1 VSLACLLLAG
11 VLTAADRPSAWQLY
25 QEGQAAEKKG
35 HMAEAYLLYSQA
47 AALEPNNREYWVRS
61 QTVRSRAAL
70 EAKPVP
76 NPELLKEVPVL
87 PPEEQFP
94 SVTAKDLADARRP
107 LPPSELDGQAGT
119 KSFRMRADS
128 KKLFE
133 DVAHAFGLDC
143 VFDGDYQASQAIRF
157 ELADVDYREALHGL
171 ELATSSFLVPLS
183 SKLFL
188 VVNDTPQKRAEVEPV
203 VAVEVQL
210 SPSTDPKDFTT
221 LVTAVQQALAIEKV
235 AFDTQNN
242 IVVLRGPLS
251 KVLPAR
257 ALLEDLMYPKAQV
270 AVDLEFLEV
279 SRNDMVSYGID
290 FPSAFQL
297 IALSH
302 VLNNAIT
309 VPSSVAG
316 LLAFGGGSSLFGIGI
331 MNPSLVAKMSK
342 ASGDVL
348 LKTQLLGMDGQ
359 PASMHVGD
367 KYPILTSGYFGQ
379 GTSATTSGSTGTGTG
394 TGTSGTGVGT
404 LQLGQT
410 SESWTYTS
418 GGVSPQAASVTVTST
433 NGAIAYTATATSS
446 SPWLVVNNTTSASGT
461 LPTTLT
467 ISPGAGLTALG
478 TGSYL
483 GTVQVSGSDG
493 SVAYVTVTLEVNGG
507 AQNLTVSPSTISLA
521 SGAGG
526 LSVQQTVTVTSIT
539 GGTLSA
545 SVIGSGLSLSGTQT
559 TVGANTPATLTV
571 LGNPTGLSAQT
582 YSGILSVTVG
592 AVTVET
598 AVTFS
603 VTSSG
608 SLQLSQTSIPW
619 TYTSGGSLPQATN
632 VTVSSTSGTT
642 SFTATASSANSW
654 LLVSGAITTSGTLPA
669 TLVISPASSL
679 ADLGTGTYPGTVQLN
694 AADGSISYINVT
706 LTVNGGTATGLT
718 VSPNPISL
726 NASLQ
731 GSTVQQAITV
741 TSANAGT
748 LSASVSGSGLSLSTP
763 SSTVE
768 ADVSTTFT
776 LYANPS
782 NLSANTYIGSLSVT
796 VGDVTQTVPVTFSV
810 GAVSSGSNGTSVYTP
825 VPSFNFEDLGLTL
838 KVTPSVHDLNEVTLD
853 IEAEFKVLT
862 GQALNGIPVIANRSV
877 KTKARLKEGEWAAI
891 SGLLNPED
899 ARTVSGLAGMA
910 RIPYLGLLTS
920 THTRNRSDDQ
930 VLVLMRPRLVSPPPG
945 QHVTHEI
952 RLGSETRPLTP
963 L

>member
-1 VSLACLLLAG
+1 MSLACLLLAG
-11 VLTAADRPSAWQLY
+11 VLTAAGGPSAAQLY

-47 AALEPNNREYWVRS
+47 AALEPDNRDYWLRS
-61 QTVRSRAAL
+61 QMVRSRAEL
-70 EAKPVP
+70 ETKPVP
-76 NPELLKEVPVL
+76 NPVLLKAVPEL

-94 SVTAKDLADARRP
+94 SVTARDLAEARRP

-143 VFDGDYQASQAIRF
+143 VFDGDYQASQPIRF

-171 ELATSSFLVPLS
+171 ELATGSFVVPLS

-188 VVNDTPQKRAEVEPV
+188 VVKDTPQKRAEVEPV

-210 SPSTDPKDFTT
+210 EPTTNAQDFTT
-221 LVTAVQQALAIEKV
+221 MVTAVQQAMAIEKV
-235 AFDTQNN
+235 AFDTQRN
-242 IVVLRGPLS
+242 IVVLRGPIS

-290 FPSAFQL
+290 FPTSFQL

-302 VLNNAIT
+302 VLKNTIT
-309 VPSSVAG
+309 VPSGIAG

-331 MNPSLVAKMSK
+331 INPSLVAQMSK
-342 ASGDVL
+342 ASGNVL
-348 LKTQLLGMDGQ
+348 LKTQMLGVDGQ
-359 PASMHVGD
+359 PASLHVGD
-367 KYPILTSGYFGQ
+367 RYPILTSGYFGTS
-379 GTSATTSGSTGTGTG
+379 GTSTTA
-394 TGTSGTGVGT
+394 GTSGTASSGTSVGV

-418 GGVSPQAASVTVTST
+418 GGVLPAAAGVTVTST
-433 NGAIAYTATATSS
+433 NGAIAFTATATSS
-446 SPWLVVNNTTSASGT
+446 SPWLVVNNTTSTSGT

-467 ISPGAGLTALG
+467 ISPGASLPGLG

-493 SVAYVTVTLEVNGG
+493 SVAYVTVNLAVNGG
-507 AQNLTVSPSTISLA
+507 AQNLTVSPGTIALA
-521 SGAGG
+521 SGTGG
-526 LSVQQTVTVTSIT
+526 LSVQQTVTVTSVT

-545 SVIGSGLSLSGTQT
+545 SVMGTGLSLSLTQT
-559 TVGANTPATLTV
+559 TVSAGTPGTLTV

-592 AVTVET
+592 AYTEEVP
-598 AVTFS
+598 VTFS
-603 VTSSG
+603 VTASG

-632 VTVSSTSGTT
+632 VTVSSSSGTT

-654 LLVSGAITTSGTLPA
+654 LLVNGAITTSGTLPA

-694 AADGSISYINVT
+694 AGDGSISYINVT

-718 VSPNPISL
+718 ISPNPIAL
-726 NASLQ
+726 NASLS
-731 GSTVQQAITV
+731 GSTVQQTITV
-741 TSANAGT
+741 TSATAGT
-748 LSASVSGSGLSLSTP
+748 LSATVSGSGLSLSTP

-768 ADVSTTFT
+768 ADVSTTFI
-776 LYANPS
+776 LYANPT

-796 VGDVTQTVPVTFSV
+796 VGDVTQTVTVTFSV

-825 VPSFNFEDLGLTL
+825 VPSFNFEDLGLSL

-862 GQALNGIPVIANRSV
+862 GQALNGVPVIANRSV
-877 KTKARLKEGEWAAI
+877 KSKARLKEGEWAAI
-891 SGLLNPED
+891 AGLLNPQD

-920 THTRNRSDDQ
+920 TRTRTRSDDQ
-930 VLVLMRPRLVSPPPG
+930 VLVLLRPRLVSPPPG

-952 RLGSETRPLTP
+952 RLGSDTRPLTP